1 MEDDDVTELL
11 ADHRLADLEPGRTR
25 FDRAGVIAEIGERPA
40 LQVDAWVEDHAGT
53 VDASNDLYELP
64 AAALQPAC

>member
-1 MEDDDVTELL
+1 MDDDDVSELL
-11 ADHRLADLEPGRTR
+11 ADHRLPDAEPGRTR

-40 LQVDAWVEDHAGT
+40 LHVDAWVEAHAGT

-64 AAALQPAC
+64 AAAVEPAR